1 MITFSRS
8 VLNFAINNAPVIALF
23 GASANLAM
31 VIATLA
37 TQQFALMVTCSVNV
51 CLFTLIAYLAHR
63 YMVLHTNI
71 TPVDAHEPL
80 TPVTMNNY
88 NVRSEREIMPDS
100 QPSQLSSSMLIPG
113 LQQIAQ
119 TGPTNN
125 PAEVEVTEKP

>member
-1 MITFSRS
+1 MISSTRS

-31 VIATLA
+31 VIATFA
-37 TQQFALMVTCSVNV
+37 THQFALMVTCSVNV

-71 TPVDAHEPL
+71 TPVIAK
-80 TPVTMNNY
+80 
-88 NVRSEREIMPDS
+88 SKIAIMPDPPS
-100 QPSQLSSSMLIPG
+100 SQLSSSMVIPG

-119 TGPTNN
+119 TGPTNSR
-125 PAEVEVTEKP
+125 AEVEITEKP

>member
-1 MITFSRS
+1 MINFSRS

-23 GASANLAM
+23 GATANLAM

-37 TQQFALMVTCSVNV
+37 THQFAIMVTCSVNV

-63 YMVLHTNI
+63 YMVLHTDI
-71 TPVDAHEPL
+71 TPVIEKSKIAITSDP
-80 TPVTMNNY
+80 
-88 NVRSEREIMPDS
+88 
-100 QPSQLSSSMLIPG
+100 QPSQLSSSMVIPG

-119 TGPTNN
+119 TRPTNS